1 RVLAEDL
8 AVGRRLDVA
17 LDADEP
23 VLAGH
28 VEDVVEHLEQLGV
41 RGPAVLVRLE
51 QADRPDADLLQHAG
65 PVADDER
72 AKTGA
77 ANDDELGHLHQ
88 HTDGT
93 AVHRI
98 ADVDASEYNDQS
110 NS

>member
-1 RVLAEDL
+1 
-8 AVGRRLDVA
+8 
-17 LDADEP
+17 
-23 VLAGH
+23 
-28 VEDVVEHLEQLGV
+28 QLGV

-51 QADRPDADLLQHAG
+51 QADRPDADLLQHAV

-72 AKTGA
+72 AKTGP

-98 ADVDASEYNDQS
+98 ADVDASEYNEQSHIDQHDLAPS
-110 NS
+110 VRACPHQQVPVREYRRTGHES